1 MISIQT
7 NVNSL
12 MAQQN
17 LNVNNAFQAQ
27 TIEQLTSGYRINS
40 SGDDA
45 AGLAVANQLR
55 NNISQVTQGV
65 ANGNDAQAQLQIMD
79 GGMNNISQIL
89 DRLQTLA
96 TQSASSTFTGD
107 RTVLNKEFQTDIGEI
122 NRQSQ
127 AIGLNTGGTFASN
140 LNVYLGGG
148 SGNSTAASL
157 TNSTVS
163 IDLSK
168 STVDGLSL
176 GLSAVQ
182 ATNATSYDLGTSSA
196 TSVNA
201 VLNNAVNIAGEAVA
215 STDATRFNFNGPGF
229 GTVLNPAASVAINV
243 NLAGVTSTTLG
254 NSSASDMTNLVK
266 NVNLAIQAA
275 GTGNAAFAAANIQA
289 TVVTNSA
296 GGQQLGFTSSNGAF
310 TVTSGDQMSSA
321 LMGSFDATGAG
332 EGNIAGFVTQTAN
345 GSTELATA
353 GVNGAA
359 NASADLTLSGP
370 ITTAAPQTITISAG
384 GPSGNLNSV
393 TVNLTAAN
401 TAGLTGATGALAAIN
416 QALQDSG
423 SADLQKIAAVQT
435 GKSTSNTFNFVSTL
449 PGFTVAVGA
458 DANDAAA
465 VEGVNSAS
473 MLASVA
479 SAVPTA
485 TGATL
490 SALQVGSVASADIST
505 LAGATAA
512 VSAVSAAV
520 SALGVAQAA
529 IGKGENQVNYAVN
542 LASSQITNFSAA
554 ESQIRD
560 ADVAAQAANLTKAQ
574 TLQQASIAA
583 MAQANSAPQAVL
595 SLLKG

>member
-55 NNISQVTQGV
+55 DNISQVTQGV

-96 TQSASSTFTGD
+96 TQSASATFTGD

-127 AIGLNTGGTFASN
+127 AIGLNTGGTFAKS
-140 LNVYLGGG
+140 LSVYLGGG
-148 SGNSTAASL
+148 QGTSSAATL
-157 TNSTVS
+157 TNGTVT

-168 STVDGLSL
+168 STVDAQSL
-176 GLSAVQ
+176 GLNGVQTGAAVSAS
-182 ATNATSYDLGTSSA
+182 SYDLSASSA
-196 TSVNA
+196 TSVQA
-201 VLNNAVNIAGEAVA
+201 IIAANSA
-215 STDATRFNFNGPGF
+215 TPLTPSTSFTFNGPGF
-229 GTVLNPAASVAINV
+229 GDTNGIAINV
-243 NLAGVTSTTLG
+243 NLTGVAST
-254 NSSASDMTNLVK
+254 ASLVTNI
-266 NVNLAIQAA
+266 NAAIQAA
-275 GTGNAAFAAANIQA
+275 GQTPTGAAAAFKAANITA
-289 TVVTNSA
+289 SVVTNS
-296 GGQQLGFTSSNGAF
+296 LGKQTLAFTSSNAAF
-310 TVTSGDQMSSA
+310 SVTSGTTTAGVGSVDALAAA
-321 LMGSFDATGAG
+321 LMGDVAVAGAPAGVATAGA
-332 EGNIAGFVTQTAN
+332 VTQVAS
-345 GSTELATA
+345 GSTEIGTAATA
-353 GVNGAA
+353 TVPA
-359 NASADLTLSGP
+359 ASADLSFGGAVS
-370 ITTAAPQTITISAG
+370 TTQSVSFNALDA
-384 GPSGNLNSV
+384 SGNQHSL
-393 TVNLTAAN
+393 TVNLTTANAGTVNAALD
-401 TAGLTGATGALAAIN
+401 TIN
-416 QALQDSG
+416 QALQKSDDST
-423 SADLQKIAAVQT
+423 LQQITAVQT
-435 GKSTSNTFNFVSTL
+435 GGTTSTTLNFASTL
-449 PGFTVAVGA
+449 SNFAVNVGA
-458 DANDAAA
+458 DSVGVTTGISTA
-465 VEGVNSAS
+465 VALQGD
-473 MLASVA
+473 
-479 SAVPTA
+479 TH
-485 TGATL
+485 
-490 SALQVGSVASADIST
+490 SALQVGAGSTADIST

-520 SALGVAQAA
+520 GALGTAQAA

-583 MAQANSAPQAVL
+583 MAQANSAPQAIL